1 MMVRTQISLENELQ
15 KRARNR
21 ASELG
26 ISFAEY
32 VRRLVA
38 DDISGP
44 EAKADISQI
53 FDLGS
58 SGGSN
63 IAEHKHEMI
72 AQAFDSAHPRSLR
85 KKAS

>member
-15 KRARNR
+15 KRARKR
-21 ASELG
+21 AGEIG

-38 DDISGP
+38 EDLSGTQP
-44 EAKADISQI
+44 RADISQI

-58 SGGSN
+58 SGGSK
-63 IAEHKHEMI
+63 IAEHKQEMI
-72 AQAFDSAHPRSLR
+72 AQAFHSAHPRALR